1 MNYSVLEW
9 ANLTQITIISTAV
22 GKNSFEEVN
31 EIVQNAVLGFS
42 LKNDRLISVHFQ
54 GKPCSITVIQG
65 YDPLMLKKL
74 KLNGPMKTY
83 KTFEN

>member
-54 GKPCSITVIQG
+54 GKPFSIIVIQI
-65 YDPLMLKKL
+65 YAPPLMLKKL
-74 KLNGPMKTY
+74 KLNGSVKTY
-83 KTFEN
+83 MTF